1 MTQQL
6 PPLCFCL
13 ERVLYCEHGNQ
24 FDPANTIKDYKDP
37 LDTPLGDHIVTDL
50 IRQIVPEGRVTRS
63 FDLRDVNKVYALA
76 TIPEW
81 VVGRFFYDLLGR
93 VVAYLLLPL
102 IIGYAT
108 YWVVEYLL
116 TLAREGSAPF
126 SFWESYRTFPGL
138 QVLFAEI
145 VTDASLLVIA
155 FGLFFLAIR
164 GTAARAVSSLSLGS
178 PGHRQG
184 ILSPRSVLWPGRAGG
199 WSRGFPDYFY
209 SSWRAQSLQSPNSH
223 QHDWYRPRSRHRIQQ
238 NLHKIRRPRA
248 RPTTGDTGTLRV
260 EPLGSA
266 AVRLDRRIAIL
277 GGAVSGWRV
286 GRRSD

>member
-1 MTQQL
+1 MLCCYPPRAQQL

-24 FDPANTIKDYKDP
+24 FDPANTIKDYEDP

-50 IRQIVPEGRVTRS
+50 IRQIVPEGRITRS
-63 FDLRDVNKVYALA
+63 FDLRDVNKVYPLA

-93 VVAYLLLPL
+93 VVTYLLLPL

-116 TLAREGSAPF
+116 TLAREGSPPF

-164 GTAARAVSSLSLGS
+164 GRRHARSLPCHWDL
-178 PGHRQG
+178 QA
-184 ILSPRSVLWPGRAGG
+184 IGRA
-199 WSRGFPDYFY
+199 SRRLG
-209 SSWRAQSLQSPNSH
+209 L
-223 QHDWYRPRSRHRIQQ
+223 RS
-238 NLHKIRRPRA
+238 K
-248 RPTTGDTGTLRV
+248 
-260 EPLGSA
+260 
-266 AVRLDRRIAIL
+266 
-277 GGAVSGWRV
+277 
-286 GRRSD
+286 RSEVF